1 MLNDLTFCELKEKEV
16 VNVVDG
22 RRLGRLLDIAFTPG
36 GKITGLI
43 VPGEKKFLKN
53 ITCSD
58 SIFVPWRCIVRI
70 GEDAILVE
78 LSSETPP
85 PPTRCDC

>member
-16 VNVVDG
+16 VNVIDG

-70 GEDAILVE
+70 GEDAILAAARE
-78 LSSETPP
+78 DPATIPP
-85 PPTRCDC
+85 I